1 MRVLVDADACPV
13 KDIIIEESKKY
24 SIDVYMYF
32 DNSHIYSDDY
42 SKVIIV
48 DRAKDSVDMKIIN
61 DLKEND
67 IIVTQDYGL
76 ASIVISKK
84 AKAIN
89 NNGLI
94 FNKDNIDKLLF
105 ERFIG
110 VKNRRAKIKT
120 KNMKK
125 RNKEMDNNFRK
136 NFLKLIKL

>member
-32 DNSHIYSDDY
+32 DNSHVYSDDY

>member
-1 MRVLVDADACPV
+1 MRVLVDADACAV
-13 KDIIIEESKKY
+13 KEIILEIAKENN
-24 SIDVYMYF
+24 IDLYMYF

-48 DRAKDSVDMKIIN
+48 DKAKDSVDLRIIN
-61 DLKEND
+61 DLNSND
-67 IIVTQDYGL
+67 IVVTQDYGL

-94 FNKDNIDKLLF
+94 FTEDNIDKLLF
-105 ERFIG
+105 ERFLG
-110 VKNRRAKIKT
+110 VKNRKAKLKT
-120 KNMKK
+120 KNMRK
-125 RNKEMDNNFRK
+125 RNKKMDDNFRL

>member
-13 KDIIIEESKKY
+13 KNIILEESKKRN
-24 SIDVYMYF
+24 ILVYMYF
-32 DNSHIYSDDY
+32 DNSHVYNDGY

-48 DRAKDSVDMKIIN
+48 DKSKDSVDINIIN
-61 DLKEND
+61 DLKEDD
-67 IIVTQDYGL
+67 IVVTQDYGL
-76 ASIVISKK
+76 ASLVISKN

-94 FNKDNIDKLLF
+94 FSNNNIDKLLF

-110 VKNRRAKIKT
+110 IKNRKAKIKT

-125 RNKEMDNNFRK
+125 RNQKMDNNFRT
-136 NFLKLIKL
+136 NFLKLIEL

>member
-24 SIDVYMYF
+24 NIDVYMYF
-32 DNSHIYSDDY
+32 DNSHVYSDDY

-76 ASIVISKK
+76 ASIVISKN

-136 NFLKLIKL
+136 NFLKLIEL

>member
-13 KDIIIEESKKY
+13 KNIILEESKKRN
-24 SIDVYMYF
+24 ILVYMYF
-32 DNSHIYSDDY
+32 DNSHVYNDGY

-48 DRAKDSVDMKIIN
+48 DKSKDSVDINIIN
-61 DLKEND
+61 DLKEDD
-67 IIVTQDYGL
+67 IVVTQDYGL
-76 ASIVISKK
+76 ASLVISKN

-94 FNKDNIDKLLF
+94 FSNNNIDKFLF

-110 VKNRRAKIKT
+110 IKNRKAKIKT

-125 RNKEMDNNFRK
+125 RNQKMDNNFRT
-136 NFLKLIKL
+136 NFLKLIEL